1 MTLRG
6 AALVATVW
14 GMGRAHVQDYTGATK
29 RIDVAAA
36 LALDDR
42 WAAQPKVDGC
52 YARVTLD
59 EGGRVA
65 RVQARSGEL
74 LAAAADLRG
83 IVAGA
88 PHSVLHGELEAHT
101 EAGIRA
107 AATRGWAALHLF
119 DVTQVAGV
127 DVGGLPYAERYALL
141 HRQQAQLETDGP
153 GRVRSWAVDGQ
164 GDAHDARG
172 RYTAQVPRDLRRLP
186 IVPMVRG
193 REARAA
199 LWRDHVERGG
209 GEGLVAV
216 RLDARAGARAAKAK
230 VKQTDTLDALVVA
243 AGRAAIRVTAR
254 GLVWVMPGRAP
265 VGAIVEVAHDGW
277 YEADAV
283 PRFPRLVRVRTDLAP
298 AAPAAPVLH

>member
-1 MTLRG
+1 M
-6 AALVATVW
+6 A
-14 GMGRAHVQDYTGATK
+14 RAHVSDYVGAVS
-29 RIDVAAA
+29 RLEVDAA

-59 EGGRVA
+59 EGGRIA
-65 RVQARSGEL
+65 RVQSRTGAIL
-74 LAAAADLRG
+74 TAAADLRG
-83 IVAGA
+83 IVAGT
-88 PHSVLHGELEAHT
+88 PHSVLVGELEAHT

-107 AATRGWAALHLF
+107 ATTRGYALLHLF
-119 DVTQVAGV
+119 DVTVIAGV
-127 DVGGLPYAERYALL
+127 DVGHLPYAERYALL
-141 HRQQAQLETDGP
+141 HRQQAHLETDGP

-172 RYTAQVPRDLRRLP
+172 RYTAPVPRDLRRLP
-186 IVPMVRG
+186 IVSMARG

-209 GEGLVAV
+209 GEGIVAV
-216 RLDARAGARAAKAK
+216 RLDARAGARGSKRK
-230 VKQTDTLDALVVA
+230 VKQTDTIDAQVVA
-243 AGRAAIRVTAR
+243 AGRAAIRVTWR
-254 GLVWVMPGRAP
+254 GLVWAMPGRAP

-277 YEADAV
+277 YEAGAT
-283 PRFPRLVRVRTDLAP
+283 PRFPRVVRVRTELG